1 MSAGS
6 EAAGSGASPASTSK
20 RSSGRSGRT
29 DRIVVNE
36 LRHVA
41 IIGMM
46 AVGKTTVGRVLAEKL
61 GRTFVD
67 VDAAIVEQT
76 GKSVAK
82 IFAEDGE
89 AFFRSLEHDIIVKM
103 LAASVPSVISL
114 GGGAVLAESNRVA
127 LRNGAFVV
135 WLRADPETLLSRI
148 GDPTSRPLLADD
160 PVGTLLRLDL
170 ERRELY
176 AQTAHYAVEVDR
188 RSARWVATTI
198 ARRMA
203 S

>member
-1 MSAGS
+1 MSSASEGDGS
-6 EAAGSGASPASTSK
+6 ESTPK
-20 RSSGRSGRT
+20 RSSRRAPRVKRQS
-29 DRIVVNE
+29 VE
-36 LRHVA
+36 PRHVA

-46 AVGKTTVGRVLAEKL
+46 AVGKTTVGRVLAARL

-67 VDAAIVEQT
+67 IDAAIVERT

-82 IFAEDGE
+82 VFAEEGE
-89 AFFRSLEHDIIVKM
+89 AWFRSLEHDVIVET
-103 LAASVPSVISL
+103 LAGTSPSVISL
-114 GGGAVLAESNRVA
+114 GGGAVLAESNRAA

-135 WLRADPETLLSRI
+135 WLRAEPETLLSRI
-148 GDPTSRPLLADD
+148 GDPSTRPLLAAD
-160 PVGTLLRLDL
+160 PIGTVQRLDV

-188 RSARWVATTI
+188 RSARWVAGTI